1 MTTVSVVYHTGTGHT
16 GVLAS
21 AIGKGV
27 SSVEDVTIH
36 LLQIKPE
43 QIGEDGRWQN
53 SEIMAKLD
61 ASDAIIFGCPTW
73 MGSVSSV
80 FKAFMEAAFSLWFEQ
95 RWKDK
100 IAGGFTNSASQSG
113 DKLSTLF
120 QLSIFANQL
129 SMIWVGL
136 GDPPGN
142 NQSTGSINDIN
153 RLGTWLGMMSQSNG
167 DQDANLAPPQSD
179 RVTGERYG
187 RRVALVTKRWI
198 EGPSAYQTEYIR
210 EGAVPADAQ
219 GWVVES

>member
-1 MTTVSVVYHTGTGHT
+1 MTTVAIVYHTGTGHT
-16 GVLAS
+16 GALAE
-21 AIGKGV
+21 AIAKGAA
-27 SSVEDVTIH
+27 SVENVTVH
-36 LLQIKPE
+36 LLQITPQ
-43 QIGEDGRWQN
+43 QIGEDGRWAD

-61 ASDAIIFGCPTW
+61 AYDAIIFGCPTW

-80 FKAFMEAAFSLWFEQ
+80 FKAFMEGTFSLWFDQ

-142 NQSTGSINDIN
+142 NQSTRSVNDIN
-153 RLGTWLGMMSQSNG
+153 RLGTWLGMMSQSDG
-167 DQDANLAPPQSD
+167 DRDATQAPPMSD
-179 RVTGERYG
+179 RITGERYG
-187 RRVALVTKRWI
+187 RI
-198 EGPSAYQTEYIR
+198 PS
-210 EGAVPADAQ
+210 
-219 GWVVES
+219 